1 MIFRAKAPLR
11 LGLAGGGTDVSPY
24 SDSYGGCVLNV
35 TIDLYAYCTIE
46 TLDDGL
52 VEFNARDLE
61 RTFRAPCAAAYSVND
76 GSLTLHK
83 AVYNRVVR
91 DFNGGLPLSV
101 RVTTFSDAPPGSG
114 LGSSSTMVVAILA
127 AYREMLQLP
136 LGEYDLAHLAF
147 EIERIDCALSGGKQ
161 DQYATTFGGFNF
173 IEFSGDDKVVVNPLR
188 IRRHIENE
196 LQASLGLYFT
206 GVSRDSMTIIDDQVR
221 TVQSHDTRAA
231 SLAAMHEVK
240 RLAFEMKERLLKGD
254 IGGVIGLF
262 RESWEAKKQMSNKIS
277 NSHIESLAETAMSA
291 GARAVKISGAGGGGF
306 MMVFVEPKHRLD
318 IEAALRPFP
327 GYFQRFQFTQTGAES
342 WRAYDGTDPGH
353 QTLTARGP
361 SIGRSSGT
369 RSTSP
374 STTSAEECLI

>member
-24 SDSYGGCVLNV
+24 SDTYGGCVLNV

-46 TLDDGL
+46 APDDGM
-52 VEFNARDLE
+52 VEFTARDLQKTLRE
-61 RTFRAPCAAAYSVND
+61 PCAAAYGLD
-76 GSLTLHK
+76 QGALTLHK

-91 DFNGGLPLSV
+91 DFNGGQPLSV

-114 LGSSSTMVVAILA
+114 LGSSSTMVVAMLA

-173 IEFSGDDKVVVNPLR
+173 IEFSNSDKVVVNPLR

-196 LQASLGLYFT
+196 FQASLALYFT

-221 TVQSHDTRAA
+221 AVRSQDTSAV

-254 IGGVIGLF
+254 VGGVIGLF
-262 RESWEAKKQMSNKIS
+262 RESWEAKKRMSQKIS
-277 NSHIESLAETAMSA
+277 NSHIEALAEAATSA
-291 GARAVKISGAGGGGF
+291 GARAVKITGAGGGGF
-306 MMVFVEPKHRLD
+306 MMVFAEPKHRLD
-318 IEAALRPFP
+318 IEDALKPFP

-342 WRAYDGTDPGH
+342 WRANS
-353 QTLTARGP
+353 QT
-361 SIGRSSGT
+361 
-369 RSTSP
+369 
-374 STTSAEECLI
+374 